1 MCNLKIMYI
10 FAASIKTN
18 AAMDNPFIIKNYES
32 KDLFCDREEELQ
44 LMMRNCL
51 NQTNMTLVSQR
62 RLGKT
67 GLILR
72 LFDEFADKKS
82 GQQTIYFDIFS
93 SRNIDD
99 FIKLFTEAA
108 MRSFRPKSSL
118 GERMLNYIKSFRPQ
132 VTYDTL
138 TGQPQLQIAYQTDQE
153 KEYTLRSLFEFLDG
167 QNTPI
172 VIAMDEFQQIREYP
186 EQNME
191 ALLRTYIQQC
201 KNLTFIFCGSKKHM
215 MTDIF
220 ANERKPFYS
229 SITFVSL
236 GKISAERYSAFIRRL
251 FEKGKRTIT
260 DEALQFILD
269 WTQRVTYYTQ
279 QLCHTLYA
287 NGKKTIDLAEVKK
300 ACDQLLKQS
309 ETVYLQYRQ
318 MLTDKQW
325 NYLIAVA
332 KEGSV
337 RQITA
342 ADFLKRY
349 QIGGASASR
358 KLADSLSEKGLLNV
372 EVSLEGID
380 YSVDDVFFSHW
391 LERL

>member
-1 MCNLKIMYI
+1 
-10 FAASIKTN
+10 
-18 AAMDNPFIIKNYES
+18 MDNPFVIKAYES
-32 KDLFCDREEELQ
+32 KDLFCDREEELR
-44 LMMRNCL
+44 LMLRNCL
-51 NQTNMTLVSQR
+51 NQTNMTLISRR

-67 GLILR
+67 GLIFR
-72 LFDEFADKKS
+72 LFDEIKAS
-82 GQQTIYFDIFS
+82 YPNIQTVYVDIFAS
-93 SRNIDD
+93 DNIDG
-99 FIKLFTEAA
+99 FIKLFAEAA
-108 MRSFRPKSSL
+108 LSAIPEKSTFGKRL
-118 GERMLNYIKSFRPQ
+118 VNYIKSFRPQ

-138 TGQPQLQIAYQTDQE
+138 TGQPQLQIAYQTVQE
-153 KEYTLRSLFEFLDG
+153 KEYTLRGLFEFLDG
-167 QNTPI
+167 QNSPI
-172 VIAMDEFQQIREYP
+172 VIAIDEFQQIREYP

-201 KNLTFIFCGSKKHM
+201 KNLTFIFCGSKKHI

-229 SITFVSL
+229 STTFVSL
-236 GKISAERYSAFIRRL
+236 GKISEESYAAFIRQL
-251 FEKGKRTIT
+251 FGSGKRSIT
-260 DEALQFILD
+260 DEALQFVLD

-279 QLCHTLYA
+279 QLCHAIYA
-287 NGKKTIDLAEVKK
+287 NGKKTIDLAEVKST
-300 ACDQLLKQS
+300 CNQLLKQS

-332 KEGSV
+332 KEGKV

-358 KLADSLSEKGLLNV
+358 KLAESLSEKGLLNV

-380 YSVDDVFFSHW
+380 YSVGDVFFSHW

>member
-1 MCNLKIMYI
+1 
-10 FAASIKTN
+10 
-18 AAMDNPFIIKNYES
+18 MDNPFIINNYKS

-44 LMMRNCL
+44 LMLRNCL
-51 NQTNMTLVSQR
+51 NQTNMTLISQR

-67 GLILR
+67 GLIFR
-72 LFDEFADKKS
+72 LFDEIKASYPDI
-82 GQQTIYFDIFS
+82 QTVYVDIFAS
-93 SRNIDD
+93 DSIDG
-99 FIKLFTEAA
+99 FIKLFAEAA
-108 MRSFRPKSSL
+108 LSAIPEKSSFGKRL
-118 GERMLNYIKSFRPQ
+118 VNYIKSFRPQ

-138 TGQPQLQIAYQTDQE
+138 TGQPQLQIAYQTVHE
-153 KEYTLRSLFEFLDG
+153 KEYTLRGLFDFLDS

-172 VIAMDEFQQIREYP
+172 VIAIDEFQQIRDYP

-201 KNLTFIFCGSKKHM
+201 KNLTFIFSGSKKHI

-220 ANERKPFYS
+220 ANERKPFYAS
-229 SITFVSL
+229 TAFVSL
-236 GKISAERYSAFIRRL
+236 GKISEECYSAFIRQL
-251 FEKGKRTIT
+251 FGNGKRSIT
-260 DEALQFILD
+260 DEALQFILN

-287 NGKKTIDLAEVKK
+287 NGKKTIDLVGVKN
-300 ACDQLLKQS
+300 ACNQLLKQS
-309 ETVYLQYRQ
+309 EAVYLQYRQ
-318 MLTDKQW
+318 MLPEKQW

-342 ADFLKRY
+342 SGFLKRN
-349 QIGGASASR
+349 QIAGASASR
-358 KLADSLSEKGLLNV
+358 QMAEALAEKGLLNA
-372 EVSLEGID
+372 EATLEGTD
-380 YSVDDVFFSHW
+380 YSVGDVFFSHW